1 MDDLQMDDLQ
11 IASLQMDALQI
22 ASLQI
27 DDQNNFF
34 LFSPFLLRIIG
45 GPEVKKLRQ
54 YNYPAADTNSK
65 KP

>member
-1 MDDLQMDDLQ
+1 MRF
-11 IASLQMDALQI
+11 AFV
-22 ASLQI
+22 QI

-34 LFSPFLLRIIG
+34 LYSPFLLRIIG